1 MFKLGQDLAYY
12 EVTSLESTRRNM
24 MHAGCTPRVTNH
36 KGNIDQ
42 VPTNPKVNFEG
53 FYKVNFG
60 FGPII

>member
-1 MFKLGQDLAYY
+1 
-12 EVTSLESTRRNM
+12 M